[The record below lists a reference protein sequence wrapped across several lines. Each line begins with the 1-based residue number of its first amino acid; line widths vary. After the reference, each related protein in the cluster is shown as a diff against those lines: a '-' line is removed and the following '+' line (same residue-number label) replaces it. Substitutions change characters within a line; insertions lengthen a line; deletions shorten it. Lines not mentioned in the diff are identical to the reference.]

1 MDATFADIGQG
12 RRVDTHTDAFPRQAR
27 LVPRKIYDGHKNT
40 RRLAN
45 LMPWTWLPREVPE
58 HQNMMSK
65 MSAGKQL
72 RTWATEGDR
81 RVDSRGTMAG
91 HCGNFG
97 QLWPTLVNLTAC
109 MHVGIV
115 FSSLFSILLICG
127 RPKQSTETHH

>member
-45 LMPWTWLPREVPE
+45 LMPWTCLPREVPE

-65 MSAGKQL
+65 MSAILAALQYVGKQL

-81 RVDSRGTMAG
+81 RVASRGTMAG
-91 HCGNFG
+91 HCG
-97 QLWPTLVNLTAC
+97 Q
-109 MHVGIV
+109 
-115 FSSLFSILLICG
+115 
-127 RPKQSTETHH
+127 